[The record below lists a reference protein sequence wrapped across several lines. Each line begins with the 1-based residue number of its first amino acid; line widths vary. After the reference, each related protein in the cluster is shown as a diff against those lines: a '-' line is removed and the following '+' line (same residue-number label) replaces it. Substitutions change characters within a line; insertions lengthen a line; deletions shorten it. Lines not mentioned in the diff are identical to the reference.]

1 MKKRKKKRISAG
13 GIFFTIIIV
22 FLSLILV
29 GQGIY
34 IMSEMKDSDRLYY
47 ADEDDF
53 IRRFTAKLRT
63 VWADDKKTI
72 NEIRKILDAL
82 GRPDV
87 VEELDSYLKHKAKPL
102 KKNMKNVFVVQGD
115 YVVDKHV
122 DNEVNGVSEGGTGIE
137 LNKKII

>member
-47 ADEDDF
+47 ADEDDYMRSMIVTRIQTIQRRRKRSVRSDIITRRLHYTRPILRQA
-53 IRRFTAKLRT
+53 IRYQRKSSMHAWNATAR
-63 VWADDKKTI
+63 
-72 NEIRKILDAL
+72 
-82 GRPDV
+82 RPAAM
-87 VEELDSYLKHKAKPL
+87 LTRQRGSTS
-102 KKNMKNVFVVQGD
+102 F
-115 YVVDKHV
+115 
-122 DNEVNGVSEGGTGIE
+122 
-137 LNKKII
+137 

>member
-1 MKKRKKKRISAG
+1 MKKRKKKRVSAG

-53 IRRFTAKLRT
+53 IRSVTYEDYYRVLRDT
-63 VWADDKKTI
+63 IDDCYPDRTHTETEK
-72 NEIRKILDAL
+72 EIRAL
-82 GRPDV
+82 GYYYEAATLYKAYTTAGDQTSAEKQHARMERYRSEAGSYAGEAERID
-87 VEELDSYLKHKAKPL
+87 ELLEIS
-102 KKNMKNVFVVQGD
+102 
-115 YVVDKHV
+115 
-122 DNEVNGVSEGGTGIE
+122 
-137 LNKKII
+137 

>member
-1 MKKRKKKRISAG
+1 MP
-13 GIFFTIIIV
+13 T
-22 FLSLILV
+22 
-29 GQGIY
+29 
-34 IMSEMKDSDRLYY
+34 
-47 ADEDDF
+47 EDDF